1 MKCDKCGKTID
12 TNALVCPFCKAE
24 LQSPTEEIEV
34 LDFDT
39 VVEEIKPSTVLDEK
53 KSSDDKKEE
62 KKEEKKKEDKKEE
75 KKKKDS
81 KKTSAKKDKKEEKPK
96 EKEKTE
102 KEDKTK
108 KEEKEKVEKIEEKP
122 KEDKH
127 EEKESNKKEEETKK
141 ETEQLLEKLEETQE
155 KKLEDVSELS
165 EKEIDKTDEL
175 KDDSTNDEE
184 EKLDVTNFE
193 RTFVEL
199 PEGLVEK
206 IDLSDDE
213 EIIEDNKQPV
223 IETEETIDLSSL
235 DTQSVV
241 DELIKDKVDNQE
253 PQIISSKDITE
264 EDKEKEQPE
273 LIMEPTIIAES
284 IEDVSELPNQSVEGN
299 ENEEENTGSYEPFV
313 DSESIVPLP
322 PKKTLKYRIK
332 DFYRSWFEGYEK
344 APEIKVDDRETR
356 LTLEKIYER
365 STKEAQEK
373 PISSADVGMV
383 WLICFVIA
391 FISFFMLTV
400 LSFIVDIIL
409 GDANNTSLLTVIIP
423 VFQIGVPL
431 FFILFGWAIGIVYSY
446 IKRKAD
452 RK

>member
-12 TNALVCPFCKAE
+12 NNALVCPFCEAE

-39 VVEEIKPSTVLDEK
+39 VVEEVKPSTVLDEN
-53 KSSDDKKEE
+53 KSSDDKKED
-62 KKEEKKKEDKKEE
+62 KKENKKED

-81 KKTSAKKDKKEEKPK
+81 KKPSTKKDKKEDSSK
-96 EKEKTE
+96 EKDK
-102 KEDKTK
+102 KTK
-108 KEEKEKVEKIEEKP
+108 KEEKDKKEENLEEKL
-122 KEDKH
+122 E
-127 EEKESNKKEEETKK
+127 EEKREEKDSNKKEEETKK
-141 ETEQLLEKLEETQE
+141 EDEQLLEKLDETQE
-155 KKLEDVSELS
+155 EKIEDEVSELS
-165 EKEIDKTDEL
+165 EKEIDKKEEPNEETISED
-175 KDDSTNDEE
+175 E

-193 RTFVEL
+193 GTFVEL

-206 IDLSDDE
+206 INLPE
-213 EIIEDNKQPV
+213 EEEVAEDNKQPV

-235 DTQSVV
+235 DVQSVV
-241 DELIKDKVDNQE
+241 DELVKDKVDAQE

-264 EDKEKEQPE
+264 EEKKEEQPE
-273 LIMEPTIIAES
+273 LVMEPTIIAES
-284 IEDVSELPNQSVEGN
+284 IQDVSELPNQSVEV
-299 ENEEENTGSYEPFV
+299 NEEEHTGSYEPFV
-313 DSESIVPLP
+313 DSENIVPLP

-365 STKEAQEK
+365 TTKEAQEK

-391 FISFFMLTV
+391 FISFFVLTV

-423 VFQIGVPL
+423 VFQIGIPS